1 MTDEIKAVFDRAM
14 TNLKAAM
21 DAGPAGVC
29 AILTSEEATAI
40 YRLIEAAFE
49 RIKIPFDPI
58 AIVCDG
64 GIVQSVNTDDERLI
78 GKLDILVIDYDVDG
92 AEEVYAVPQV
102 GEADPT
108 LVSEAQ
114 LFGVAVTPADGIDLP
129 ETWRRYMAD
138 EVTLDTAKINAESE
152 GYRVRLVPGSTDRWE
167 WFTAEAVA
175 FVDYEDADA
184 AWMAAYQDLVR

>member
-1 MTDEIKAVFDRAM
+1 MTTQGLIKTMAEAIENLSNGTADRASGYYRELVLQAQAW
-14 TNLKAAM
+14 TEPAF
-21 DAGPAGVC
+21 GP
-29 AILTSEEATAI
+29 L
-40 YRLIEAAFE
+40 
-49 RIKIPFDPI
+49 

-64 GIVQSVNTDDERLI
+64 GIVQSVDTDDERLI
-78 GKLDILVIDYDVDG
+78 GKLDIVVIDYDIDG

-114 LFGVAVTPADGIDLP
+114 LFGVAVTPADGIDLA

-184 AWMAAYQDLVR
+184 AWMAAYQDLVQ